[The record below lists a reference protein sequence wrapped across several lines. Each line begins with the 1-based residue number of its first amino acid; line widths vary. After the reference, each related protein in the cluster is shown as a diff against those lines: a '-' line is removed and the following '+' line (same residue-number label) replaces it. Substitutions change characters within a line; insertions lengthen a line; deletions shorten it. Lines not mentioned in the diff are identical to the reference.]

1 MMMFQPNLD
10 PVNTDFLIGSFKL
23 KSEKVRNQIDEVV
36 GFSYTFQFSTGEWYR
51 KVCDLNHNT
60 YYYEDSYKRVVE
72 KKR

>member
-36 GFSYTFQFSTGEWYR
+36 GFSYTFQFSNGEWYR
-51 KVCDLNHNT
+51 KVCDLSHNT